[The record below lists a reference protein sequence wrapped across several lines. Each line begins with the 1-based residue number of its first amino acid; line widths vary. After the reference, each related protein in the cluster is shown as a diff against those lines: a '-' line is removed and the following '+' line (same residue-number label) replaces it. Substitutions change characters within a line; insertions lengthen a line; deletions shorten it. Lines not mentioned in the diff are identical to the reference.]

1 MSKLVIEGLCKR
13 FGNAI
18 ALEEVTLFVRAG
30 EFFCLLGP
38 SGSGKTT
45 FLRIM
50 AGLERAD
57 AGVIA
62 LDGRV
67 ITRGT
72 KHVPPEE
79 RQVGLVFQTGAVWP
93 HMTVEENITLPL
105 ELQQMSQSDRKRR
118 AREALETVELK
129 GLEKRKPN
137 QLSGGQLQRV
147 ALARALV
154 TNPAVMLF
162 DEPLSSLDARLR
174 EELRAKL
181 KRWHRDLGLTSIY
194 VTHDQAEAMA
204 MASRV
209 AILSEGRLRQVGSPE
224 EVYLKP
230 ADAFVAHFLG
240 QANFVSGIM
249 TSGSRDRAIVKSF
262 FGNLTARCEGR
273 ISCGSSVTVVVRP
286 EDVKFRTSDASGG
299 WRIADVEFGGTITR
313 YLLKH
318 ESTGE
323 TWCATELGRPTC
335 SSGCTVSIEA
345 KDAWILPPA
354 ADEAIEER
362 IWGEGASV
370 G

>member
-1 MSKLVIEGLCKR
+1 
-13 FGNAI
+13 
-18 ALEEVTLFVRAG
+18 
-30 EFFCLLGP
+30 
-38 SGSGKTT
+38 
-45 FLRIM
+45 M

-79 RQVGLVFQTGAVWP
+79 RRVGLVFQTGAVWP
-93 HMTVEENITLPL
+93 HMTVEENVTLPL
-105 ELQQMSQSDRKRR
+105 ELQQMSQDDRKRK
-118 AREALETVELK
+118 AREALEAVELR
-129 GLEKRKPN
+129 GLEDRKPS

-174 EELRAKL
+174 EELRTKL

-204 MASRV
+204 IASRV
-209 AILSEGRLRQVGSPE
+209 AILSEGTLKQAGSPE

-230 ADAFVAHFLG
+230 ADAFVARFLG
-240 QANFVSGIM
+240 QANFVSGIVA
-249 TSGSRDRAIVKSF
+249 SGSRSHATVKSF
-262 FGNLTARCEGR
+262 FGSLTARCEGR
-273 ISCGSSVTVVVRP
+273 ISCGSSVTAVVRP
-286 EDVKFRTSDASGG
+286 EDVKIRASDASGS
-299 WRIADVEFGGTITR
+299 WRIADVEFGGTITH
-313 YLLKH
+313 YILKH
-318 ESTGE
+318 EPTGE

-335 SSGCTVSIEA
+335 SSGCAVSIEA
-345 KDAWILPPA
+345 KDAWILPST

-362 IWGEGASV
+362 LWSEGASV